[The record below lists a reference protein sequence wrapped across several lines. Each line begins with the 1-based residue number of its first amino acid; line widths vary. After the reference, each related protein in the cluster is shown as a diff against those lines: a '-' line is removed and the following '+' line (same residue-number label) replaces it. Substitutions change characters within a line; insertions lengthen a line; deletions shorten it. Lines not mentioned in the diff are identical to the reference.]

1 MIRSIIIED
10 EKLSRDVL
18 RTVITRFTPDV
29 MVCAECA
36 DAKSGITAIRNYR
49 PDLVFLDIEMP
60 DGTGL
65 DVIREFKSDDFCV
78 IIISAY
84 EHYAIDAFHL
94 SVVDYLLKP
103 LDINDYLNAI
113 KKVKAEMERRVAERK
128 YNEFVKNLDVSG
140 NQQSRKIVLSTSD
153 EMNVVNVDDIVH
165 CVSDNYY
172 TVFHFKD
179 GGSVMISKTL
189 KEVEEMLEPFGFTRT
204 HKSHLVNDSCIM
216 NFVRDSMELVLSDG
230 SKIPVSRRKK
240 EKIIELIRNL

>member
-29 MVCAECA
+29 MICAECA

-65 DVIREFKSDDFCV
+65 DVIREFSGDDFCV

-103 LDINDYLNAI
+103 LDINDFMNAI
-113 KKVKAEMERRVAERK
+113 KKVKTEMERRNAEQK
-128 YNEFVKNLDVSG
+128 YNEFVKNLDVAG
-140 NQQSRKIVLSTSD
+140 NQQSRKVVLSTSD
-153 EMNVVNVDDIVH
+153 KMSVVNADDIVH

-172 TVFHFKD
+172 TIFHFKD
-179 GGSVMISKTL
+179 GGSLMISKTL
-189 KEVEEMLEPFGFTRT
+189 KEVEEMLGPLGFTRT
-204 HKSHLVNDSCIM
+204 HKSHIVNNDYIVD
-216 NFVRDSMELVLSDG
+216 FVRDGMELVLSDG
-230 SKIPVSRRKK
+230 SRIPVSRRKK
-240 EKIIELIRNL
+240 EKIMELIRNL